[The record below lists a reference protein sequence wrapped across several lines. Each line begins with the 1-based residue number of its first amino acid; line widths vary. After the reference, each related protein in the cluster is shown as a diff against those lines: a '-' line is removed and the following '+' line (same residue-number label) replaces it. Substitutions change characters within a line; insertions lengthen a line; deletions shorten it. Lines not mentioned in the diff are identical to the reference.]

1 MQKATGPTWPILARM
16 HTVFDRRRFL
26 GVSLAASAFGP
37 AACHASAQLSAAV
50 PAASAADEWSV
61 IRDLFPLA
69 RDRIHMTG
77 LLLASHPAP
86 VREAIE
92 RHRRGLDEDPVTYLE
107 ENGGRLDQESRIAAA
122 RYVGGDPDEIALT
135 DSTTMGLALLYTAL
149 DLRPGDEILTT
160 EHDHYSTKTSLE
172 NAVARTGATLKRIAL
187 YTRPENASEE
197 AIVAAVSGAMTPRT
211 RVVALTWVHSGTG
224 VRLPIAHIAA
234 AVARANAQRD
244 EKDRALLCVDGVHGF
259 GSTENAVSELG
270 CDFFVAGCHKWIFGP
285 RGTGLLW
292 AHARAWPAVR
302 PTIPPFDM
310 APGKIPGRDKR
321 SPPVLARRITPGG
334 FHSFE
339 HRWALPAAFD
349 LHERMGRMRV
359 ASRIHALN
367 RQLKEGLARMPNVK
381 LYTPM
386 ADALSAGLVC
396 FDVAGLSPAVVV
408 AKLGEKHIIAS
419 QTPYE
424 TSYARL
430 TPGLYNSP
438 QEIDVALR
446 AVRELA

>member
-1 MQKATGPTWPILARM
+1 VPL
-16 HTVFDRRRFL
+16 VFPRRRFL
-26 GVSLAASAFGP
+26 GLSFAGGALGS
-37 AACHASAQLSAAV
+37 AACRAGAVVPGSV
-50 PAASAADEWSV
+50 PATSTADEWAL

-92 RHRRGLDEDPVTYLE
+92 RHRHGLDEDPVTYLE
-107 ENGGRLDQESRIAAA
+107 ENGGRLDQETRVAAA

-149 DLRPGDEILTT
+149 DLRSGDEILTT

-172 NAVARTGATLKRIAL
+172 NAAARTGASVKRIAL
-187 YTRPENASEE
+187 YVRSEDASEE
-197 AIVAAVSGAMTPRT
+197 EVVAAVSRALTPRT

-224 VRLPIAHIAA
+224 VRLPIARVAA
-234 AVARANAQRD
+234 AVARANAGRD

-259 GSTENAVSELG
+259 GSTEDAVSELG

-285 RGTGLLW
+285 RGTGLVW
-292 AHARAWPAVR
+292 GRASVWPAVR

-310 APGKIPGRDKR
+310 APGRVPGRDR
-321 SPPVLARRITPGG
+321 QAAPRLARRITPGG

-339 HRWALPAAFD
+339 HRWALAQAFE
-349 LHERMGRMRV
+349 LHERIGRARA

-367 RQLKEGLARMPNVK
+367 RQLKEGLARIPKVK
-381 LYTPM
+381 LYTPA
-386 ADALSAGLVC
+386 ADALSAGIVC
-396 FDVAGLSPAVVV
+396 FDVAGLSPDAVV
-408 AKLGEKHIIAS
+408 AKLGQQRIIAS

-430 TPGLYNSP
+430 TPGLLNSP
-438 QEIDVALR
+438 QEVDLVLR

>member
-1 MQKATGPTWPILARM
+1 MQP
-16 HTVFDRRRFL
+16 VFDRRRFL
-26 GVSLAASAFGP
+26 GVSLAASALSS
-37 AACHASAQLSAAV
+37 AACRANAQVSSATPVS
-50 PAASAADEWSV
+50 PAADEWSL
-61 IRDLFPLA
+61 IRDLFPVA

-92 RHRRGLDEDPVTYLE
+92 RHRRGLDEDPVNYLE
-107 ENGGRLDQESRIAAA
+107 DNGGRLEQETRVAAA

-172 NAVARTGATLKRIAL
+172 NATARTGAALKRIAL
-187 YTRPENASEE
+187 YARPESASEE
-197 AIVAAVSGAMTPRT
+197 EIVGAISGAMTPRT
-211 RVVALTWVHSGTG
+211 RIVALTWVHSGTG
-224 VRLPIAHIAA
+224 VRIPVAQIAA
-234 AVARANAQRD
+234 AVARANAGRD
-244 EKDRALLCVDGVHGF
+244 AKDRALLCVDGVHGF

-285 RGTGLLW
+285 RGTGLIW
-292 AHARAWPAVR
+292 GRARAWPAVR

-310 APGKIPGRDKR
+310 VPGRVPGRDKR
-321 SPPVLARRITPGG
+321 IPPVLARRITPGG

-339 HRWALPAAFD
+339 HRWALAEAFN
-349 LHERMGRMRV
+349 LHERIGRARV

-367 RQLKEGLARMPNVK
+367 RQLKEGLARMRNVK
-381 LYTPM
+381 VYTPG

-396 FDVAGLSPAVVV
+396 FDVAGLPPDAVV
-408 AKLGEKHIIAS
+408 AKLAQKHIIAS

-430 TPGLYNSP
+430 TPGLLNSP
-438 QEIDVALR
+438 EEIDVALR

>member
-1 MQKATGPTWPILARM
+1 M
-16 HTVFDRRRFL
+16 HTVLDRRRFL
-26 GVSLAASAFGP
+26 GVSLAAGALSSG
-37 AACHASAQLSAAV
+37 ACHGNVHVNGGVA
-50 PAASAADEWSV
+50 AASAADEWSL

-69 RDRIHMTG
+69 RDRIHLTG

-92 RHRRGLDEDPVTYLE
+92 RHRRGLDEDPVSYLE
-107 ENGGRLDQESRIAAA
+107 ENAGRLEQETRVAAA

-135 DSTTMGLALLYTAL
+135 DSTTMGLGLLYTAL

-172 NAVARTGATLKRIAL
+172 NAAARTGATLKRIVL
-187 YTRPENASEE
+187 YARSEGASEE
-197 AIVAAVSGAMTPRT
+197 EIVRAVSGSMTPRT

-234 AVARANAQRD
+234 AVARTNLERD

-259 GSTENAVSELG
+259 GSTEDSVSELG

-285 RGTGLLW
+285 RGTGIIW
-292 AHARAWPAVR
+292 GRARAWPAVR

-310 APGKIPGRDKR
+310 APGKIPGRDR
-321 SPPVLARRITPGG
+321 RAPPVLAQRITPGG

-339 HRWALPAAFD
+339 HRWALAEAFA
-349 LHERMGRMRV
+349 LHARIGRARV

-367 RQLKEGLARMPNVK
+367 RQLKEGLARMPHVK
-381 LYTPM
+381 VYTPN
-386 ADALSAGLVC
+386 ADALSAGIVC
-396 FDVAGLSPAVVV
+396 FEVAGLSPDAVVV
-408 AKLGEKHIIAS
+408 KLGQKRIIAS

-424 TSYARL
+424 TTYARL
-430 TPGLYNSP
+430 TPGLLNSP
-438 QEIDVALR
+438 QEIDAALR

>member
-1 MQKATGPTWPILARM
+1 MR
-16 HTVFDRRRFL
+16 VVVDRRRFL
-26 GVSLAASAFGP
+26 GLSLSAGTLGS
-37 AACHASAQLSAAV
+37 AACRTGAFVRGAV
-50 PAASAADEWSV
+50 PPASADEWSA
-61 IRDLFPLA
+61 IRDLFSLS

-92 RHRRGLDEDPVTYLE
+92 RHRAGLDADPVTYLE
-107 ENGGRLDQESRIAAA
+107 ENGGRLEQDTRLAAA

-149 DLRPGDEILTT
+149 DLRAGDEILTS

-172 NAVARTGATLKRIAL
+172 NAAARTGASVHRIAL
-187 YTRPENASEE
+187 YARPESASADE
-197 AIVAAVSGAMTPRT
+197 IVGAVSRAMTSRT

-224 VRLPIAHIAA
+224 VRLPIAQVAA
-234 AVARANAQRD
+234 AVARANAGRD

-259 GSTENAVSELG
+259 GSTEDAVSELG

-285 RGTGLLW
+285 RGTGLIW
-292 AHARAWPAVR
+292 GRARAWPVVR

-310 APGKIPGRDKR
+310 LPGRIPGRDKTAA
-321 SPPVLARRITPGG
+321 PVLARRITPGG

-339 HRWALPAAFD
+339 HRWALAPAFE
-349 LHERMGRMRV
+349 LHERIGRARV
-359 ASRIHALN
+359 ASRIHSLN
-367 RQLKEGLARMPNVK
+367 RQLKEGLSAMPNVK
-381 LYTPM
+381 LYTPR

-396 FDVAGLSPAVVV
+396 FDVAGLSPDAVV
-408 AKLGEKHIIAS
+408 AMLGRKRIIAS
-419 QTPYE
+419 QTPYAS
-424 TSYARL
+424 SYARL
-430 TPGLYNSP
+430 TPGLLNSP
-438 QEIDVALR
+438 EEIDAVLR

>member
-1 MQKATGPTWPILARM
+1 MPTVL
-16 HTVFDRRRFL
+16 DRRLFL
-26 GVSLAASAFGP
+26 GVSLAAGTLGS
-37 AACHASAQLSAAV
+37 AACHRSAHMSGGVAV
-50 PAASAADEWSV
+50 TSAADEWSR

-107 ENGGRLDQESRIAAA
+107 ENGGRLDQETRVAAA

-149 DLRPGDEILTT
+149 DLHPGDEILTT
-160 EHDHYSTKTSLE
+160 EHDHYSTKTSLD
-172 NAVARTGATLKRIAL
+172 NAAARTGANVKRIAL
-187 YTRPENASEE
+187 YERPENASEE
-197 AIVAAVSGAMTPRT
+197 EIVGAVSRAMSPRT

-224 VRLPIAHIAA
+224 VRLPIAHVAA
-234 AVARANAQRD
+234 AVARANAGRD

-259 GSTENAVSELG
+259 GSTEDSVSELG

-285 RGTGLLW
+285 RGTGLVW
-292 AHARAWPAVR
+292 GRARAWPVVR

-310 APGKIPGRDKR
+310 APGKIPGRDR
-321 SPPVLARRITPGG
+321 RAPPVLARRITPGG

-339 HRWALPAAFD
+339 HRWALADAFD
-349 LHERMGRMRV
+349 LHERIGRARI
-359 ASRIHALN
+359 ASRVHALN
-367 RQLKEGLARMPNVK
+367 RQLKEGLASMPNAK
-381 LYTPM
+381 IYTPK
-386 ADALSAGLVC
+386 ADALSAGIVC
-396 FDVAGLSPAVVV
+396 FDVAGLSPDAVV
-408 AKLGEKHIIAS
+408 AKLGQKRIIAS
-419 QTPYE
+419 QTPYD

-430 TPGLYNSP
+430 TPGLLNSP
-438 QEIDVALR
+438 QEVDVALR
-446 AVRELA
+446 AIRELA

>member
-1 MQKATGPTWPILARM
+1 MR
-16 HTVFDRRRFL
+16 VVVDRRRFL
-26 GVSLAASAFGP
+26 GLSLSAGALGS
-37 AACHASAQLSAAV
+37 AACRTGALVRGAV
-50 PAASAADEWSV
+50 PPTSADEWSAV
-61 IRDLFPLA
+61 RDLFSLS

-92 RHRRGLDEDPVTYLE
+92 RHRAGLDADPVTYLE
-107 ENGGRLDQESRIAAA
+107 ENGGRLEQDTRLAAA

-149 DLRPGDEILTT
+149 DLSPGDEILTS
-160 EHDHYSTKTSLE
+160 EHDHYSTKPSLE
-172 NAVARTGATLKRIAL
+172 NAAARTGASVIRIAL
-187 YTRPENASEE
+187 YARPESASADE
-197 AIVAAVSGAMTPRT
+197 IVGAVSRAMTSRT

-224 VRLPIAHIAA
+224 VRLPIAQVAA
-234 AVARANAQRD
+234 AVARANAGRD
-244 EKDRALLCVDGVHGF
+244 DGDRAILCVDGVHGF
-259 GSTENAVSELG
+259 GSTEDVVSELG

-285 RGTGLLW
+285 RGTGLIW
-292 AHARAWPAVR
+292 GRARAWPGVR

-310 APGKIPGRDKR
+310 LPGKVPGRDR
-321 SPPVLARRITPGG
+321 SAPPALARRITPGG

-339 HRWALPAAFD
+339 HRWALAQAFD
-349 LHERMGRMRV
+349 LHERIGRARV

-367 RQLKEGLARMPNVK
+367 RQLKEGLAQMRNVK
-381 LYTPM
+381 IYTPR

-396 FDVAGLSPAVVV
+396 FDIAGLSPAAVV
-408 AKLGEKHIIAS
+408 ASLGQKRIIAS

-424 TSYARL
+424 VSYARL
-430 TPGLYNSP
+430 TPGLLNSP
-438 QEIDVALR
+438 QEIDVVLR

>member
-1 MQKATGPTWPILARM
+1 MQPA
-16 HTVFDRRRFL
+16 FNRRRFL
-26 GVSLAASAFGP
+26 GVSLAAGALSSTG
-37 AACHASAQLSAAV
+37 CRASAQIASASPV
-50 PAASAADEWSV
+50 PAPDEWSA

-86 VREAIE
+86 VRDAIE
-92 RHRRGLDEDPVTYLE
+92 RHRRGLDEDPVNYLE
-107 ENGGRLDQESRIAAA
+107 DNAGRLEQETREAAA
-122 RYVGGDPDEIALT
+122 RYVGGAPDEIALT

-149 DLRPGDEILTT
+149 DLRAGDEILTT

-172 NAVARTGATLKRIAL
+172 NATARTGATLKRIAL
-187 YTRPENASEE
+187 YARPESASEDE
-197 AIVAAVSGAMTPRT
+197 IVGAIARAMTPRT
-211 RVVALTWVHSGTG
+211 RIVAVTWVHSGTG
-224 VRLPIAHIAA
+224 VRIPVAQIAA
-234 AVARANAQRD
+234 AVARANAGRD

-285 RGTGLLW
+285 RGTGLIW
-292 AHARAWPAVR
+292 GRAGAWPAVR

-310 APGKIPGRDKR
+310 VPGKVPGRDR
-321 SPPVLARRITPGG
+321 RAQPVLARRITPGG

-339 HRWALPAAFD
+339 HRWALAEAFN
-349 LHERMGRMRV
+349 LHERLGRARV

-367 RQLKEGLARMPNVK
+367 RQLKEGLAGMRNIK
-381 LYTPM
+381 LYTPA

-396 FDVAGLSPAVVV
+396 FDVAGLSPDAVV
-408 AKLGEKHIIAS
+408 AKLAQKRIIAS
-419 QTPYE
+419 QTPYD

-430 TPGLYNSP
+430 TPGLLNSP

>member
-1 MQKATGPTWPILARM
+1 MHAFVDRRGFLGLSIAAGALGSAACGSGALAR
-16 HTVFDRRRFL
+16 
-26 GVSLAASAFGP
+26 
-37 AACHASAQLSAAV
+37 AAV
-50 PAASAADEWSV
+50 PATSSADEWSL
-61 IRDLFPLA
+61 IRDLFSLA
-69 RDRIHMTG
+69 RDRVHMTG

-107 ENGGRLDQESRIAAA
+107 ENGGRLDQETRVAAA

-160 EHDHYSTKTSLE
+160 QHDHYSTKTSLE
-172 NAVARTGATLKRIAL
+172 NAAARTGASVKRIAL
-187 YTRPENASEE
+187 YARPENASEE
-197 AIVAAVSGAMTPRT
+197 EIVGAISSSMTPRT
-211 RVVALTWVHSGTG
+211 RIVAVTWVHSGTG
-224 VRLPIAHIAA
+224 VRIPIAPLAA
-234 AVARANAQRD
+234 AVARANAGRD

-259 GSTENAVSELG
+259 GSTENSVSELG

-285 RGTGLLW
+285 RGTGLVW
-292 AHARAWPAVR
+292 GRARSWPAVR

-310 APGKIPGRDKR
+310 TPGKVPGRDR
-321 SPPVLARRITPGG
+321 GTPPVLARRITPGG

-339 HRWALPAAFD
+339 HRWALAQAFE
-349 LHERMGRMRV
+349 LHERMGRPRV

-367 RQLKEGLARMPNVK
+367 RQLKEGLAHMPNVK
-381 LYTPM
+381 LYTPG
-386 ADALSAGLVC
+386 ADALSAGIVC
-396 FDVAGLSPAVVV
+396 FDVAGLAPDAVV
-408 AKLGEKHIIAS
+408 AKLGQKRIIAS

-430 TPGLYNSP
+430 TPGLLNSP
-438 QEIDVALR
+438 REVDLVLS

>member
-1 MQKATGPTWPILARM
+1 MV
-16 HTVFDRRRFL
+16 TVFNRRRFL
-26 GVSLAASAFGP
+26 GVSLAAGALGSTACRANAQVSSALP
-37 AACHASAQLSAAV
+37 VS
-50 PAASAADEWSV
+50 PPADEWSL

-69 RDRIHMTG
+69 RDRIHLTG
-77 LLLASHPAP
+77 LLLTSHPAP
-86 VREAIE
+86 VGEAID

-107 ENGGRLDQESRIAAA
+107 ENGGRLEQETRVAAA

-172 NAVARTGATLKRIAL
+172 NAVARTGATLKRIPL
-187 YTRPENASEE
+187 YARPESASEE
-197 AIVAAVSGAMTPRT
+197 EIVGAVSRGMTPRT

-224 VRLPIAHIAA
+224 VRIPVAPIAA
-234 AVARANAQRD
+234 AVARANAGRD

-285 RGTGLLW
+285 RGTGLIW
-292 AHARAWPAVR
+292 GRARAWPAVR

-310 APGKIPGRDKR
+310 VPDKIPGRDKR
-321 SPPVLARRITPGG
+321 APPVLARRITPGG

-339 HRWALPAAFD
+339 HRWALAEAFN
-349 LHERMGRMRV
+349 LHDRIGRARV
-359 ASRIHALN
+359 AARIHALN
-367 RQLKEGLARMPNVK
+367 RQLKEGLARMPSVK
-381 LYTPM
+381 VYTP
-386 ADALSAGLVC
+386 APDALSAGLVC
-396 FDVAGLSPAVVV
+396 FDVAGLTPAAVV
-408 AKLGEKHIIAS
+408 AKLGQKRIIAS

-430 TPGLYNSP
+430 TPGLLNSP

-446 AVRELA
+446 AVRELS

>member
-1 MQKATGPTWPILARM
+1 M
-16 HTVFDRRRFL
+16 HTVLDRRRFL
-26 GVSLAASAFGP
+26 GVTLAAGAFGP
-37 AACHASAQLSAAV
+37 EACHPSAIASHGAAV
-50 PAASAADEWSV
+50 APASDEWSL

-92 RHRRGLDEDPVTYLE
+92 RHRGGLDEDPVTYLE
-107 ENGGRLDQESRIAAA
+107 ENGGRLELETRIAAA

-149 DLRPGDEILTT
+149 DLRAGDEILTT

-172 NAVARTGATLKRIAL
+172 NAAARTGATVKRIAL
-187 YTRPENASEE
+187 YARSESASEE
-197 AIVAAVSGAMTPRT
+197 EIVGAVSAAMTLRT

-224 VRLPIAHIAA
+224 VRLPVAHIAA
-234 AVARANAQRD
+234 AVARANAGRD

-270 CDFFVAGCHKWIFGP
+270 CDFFVAGCHKWMFGP
-285 RGTGLLW
+285 RGTGLVW
-292 AHARAWPAVR
+292 GRASAWPAVR

-310 APGKIPGRDKR
+310 VPGKIPGRDR
-321 SPPVLARRITPGG
+321 GGPPVLARRITPGG

-339 HRWALPAAFD
+339 HRWALAEAFR
-349 LHERMGRMRV
+349 LHERIGRARV

-367 RQLKEGLARMPNVK
+367 RQLKEGLARMPNLKV
-381 LYTPM
+381 YTPS

-396 FDVAGLSPAVVV
+396 FDVAGLSPDAVV
-408 AKLGEKHIIAS
+408 AKLGQKRIIAS

-424 TSYARL
+424 KSYARL
-430 TPGLYNSP
+430 TPGLLNSP

-446 AVRELA
+446 AVRELT

>member
-1 MQKATGPTWPILARM
+1 MA
-16 HTVFDRRRFL
+16 TVFDRRRFL
-26 GVSLAASAFGP
+26 GVSLAAGALGST
-37 AACHASAQLSAAV
+37 ACRASAQMNGALPLS
-50 PAASAADEWSV
+50 SAADEWSL

-69 RDRIHMTG
+69 RDRIHLTG

-86 VREAIE
+86 VREAID
-92 RHRRGLDEDPVTYLE
+92 RHRRGLDEDPVTYLHD
-107 ENGGRLDQESRIAAA
+107 NGGRLEQETRVAAA

-149 DLRPGDEILTT
+149 DLRPGDEVLTT

-172 NAVARTGATLKRIAL
+172 NAAARTGATVKRIAL
-187 YTRPENASEE
+187 YARPESASEDE
-197 AIVAAVSGAMTPRT
+197 IVGAISRAMTPRT
-211 RVVALTWVHSGTG
+211 RVVAVTWVHSGTG
-224 VRLPIAHIAA
+224 VRIPVAPIAA
-234 AVARANAQRD
+234 AVARANAGRD

-292 AHARAWPAVR
+292 GRAAAWPAVR

-310 APGKIPGRDKR
+310 VPDRVPGRDKR
-321 SPPVLARRITPGG
+321 TPPVLARRITPGG

-339 HRWALPAAFD
+339 HRWALAEAFN
-349 LHERMGRMRV
+349 LHERIGRARV
-359 ASRIHALN
+359 AARVHTLN

-381 LYTPM
+381 LYTPA

-396 FDVAGLSPAVVV
+396 FDVAGLAPDAVV
-408 AKLGEKHIIAS
+408 AKLGQKRIIAS

-430 TPGLYNSP
+430 TPGLLNSP